1 MKGKLAVTGLLSL
14 TLLSGGG
21 SALAQD
27 AADDELA
34 TPTGIMQQRA
44 NDVAL
49 VLASDPRFADLTD
62 YETLRRE
69 TAASWETERYF
80 TSSFYRVL
88 GPTFGDLTGFVSFR
102 EPVGRLIEVNL
113 VTDCAEFE
121 FDDAAF
127 PNEDPCA
134 WRHTWVYLVEPDGTV
149 APVYDAGDPDPS
161 S

>member
-1 MKGKLAVTGLLSL
+1 MKGKLAVTGLLPL
-14 TLLSGGG
+14 ALLSGGG

-34 TPTGIMQQRA
+34 TPTGTMQQRA

-49 VLASDPRFADLTD
+49 VLASDPRFEGLIDF
-62 YETLRRE
+62 ETLRRE
-69 TAASWETERYF
+69 VAADFEGERYF

-88 GPTFGDLTGFVSFR
+88 GPTFSELTGFVSLR

-121 FDDAAF
+121 LDGEAL
-127 PNEDPCA
+127 PTEDWCA

>member
-14 TLLSGGG
+14 TLLSGSG

-27 AADDELA
+27 APDDELA
-34 TPTGIMQQRA
+34 PPTGIVQQRA

-69 TAASWETERYF
+69 FAATFEGERYF

-88 GPTFGDLTGFVSFR
+88 GPTLSDLTGFITFR
-102 EPVGRLIEVNL
+102 EPVGRLIEVSL

-121 FDDAAF
+121 LDGEAL
-127 PNEDPCA
+127 PNQDPCA

-149 APVYDAGDPDPS
+149 VPVYDAGDPDLRS
-161 S
+161 